1 MGPPAGVISVE
12 LDEASPVP
20 PFEQLRVQL
29 RAAIVSG
36 GLAAGA
42 PLPTIRQLAADLALA
57 PNTVARAYRALEE
70 EGLVVSQ
77 GRRGTTVA
85 HAARGTAAAR
95 RQAIDQATTRYLAE
109 LRHLG
114 AGVDDAVAALRRLAA
129 E

>member
-1 MGPPAGVISVE
+1 VISVE
-12 LDEASPVP
+12 LDETSPVP

-29 RAAIVSG
+29 RSAILVGALAG
-36 GLAAGA
+36 GS

-77 GRRGTTVA
+77 GRRGTMVA
-85 HAARGTAAAR
+85 HTATGTAAER
-95 RQAIDQATTRYLAE
+95 RQAIDRATTRYLAE

-114 AGVDDAVAALRRLAA
+114 AGIEDAVAAIRRIATD
-129 E
+129 